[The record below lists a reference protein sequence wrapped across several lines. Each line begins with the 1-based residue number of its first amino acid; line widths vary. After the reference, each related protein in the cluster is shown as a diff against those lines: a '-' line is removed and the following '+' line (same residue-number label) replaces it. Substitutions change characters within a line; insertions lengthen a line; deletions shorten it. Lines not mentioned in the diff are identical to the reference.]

1 MPYRNEIVE
10 TDIGKV
16 ERKVWYDPPSPPYIE
31 PFELELERRMNDGTL
46 NDESEIVEHRNDES
60 PDDSTN
66 ALKSTITPVPD
77 NIGVLHGDK
86 NPDTPEEQRVENISE
101 KKEPLYNTKDRPAH
115 IQRAIQ
121 QANTP
126 AIDENGVYIE
136 DAKQHGLVT
145 KGPLEKDAEG
155 RTIGP
160 GGRVVGRPP
169 IVPGTPEWD
178 ANAGVRH
185 AAFELFMRGKRVSVI
200 ADELKLGNAIV
211 KRRIEEAIAEL
222 NTYPDHESLIKDKR
236 NFAVERIKMIQ
247 KLALERFDTSPKT
260 GRDAG
265 IGARYLDVLL
275 RAEELRTRIE
285 GTTDEAIPIDS
296 GTKGGAAQTRRIIVV
311 RTDGPGT
318 VSIAEATG
326 VRDDRGE
333 TVSVDGRDRVRE
345 ESERGVQGVPVRA
358 GAPT

>member
-1 MPYRNEIVE
+1 VPYRNEIVE

-16 ERKVWYDPPSPPYIE
+16 ERKIWYDPPPPPYVE

-46 NDESEIVEHRNDES
+46 NDESEIVEPRNDES
-60 PDDSTN
+60 PDDSAY
-66 ALKSTITPVPD
+66 ALNSSTAPVPD
-77 NIGVLHGDK
+77 SSGVQTGDK
-86 NPDTPEEQRVENISE
+86 NPHTPEEQRVENNSKSE
-101 KKEPLYNTKDRPAH
+101 VLYNTKDRPAH

-126 AIDENGVYIE
+126 AIDKDGVYIE
-136 DAKQHGLVT
+136 DAGQRGLVT
-145 KGPLEKDAEG
+145 KGPLDKDSEG

-178 ANAGVRH
+178 ANAGMRH

-285 GTTDEAIPIDS
+285 GTTDEAIPIDE

-326 VRDDRGE
+326 VRDDQGA

-345 ESERGVQGVPVRA
+345 KSERGVQGVPVRS